1 VQGAGVPRHDPRI
14 SRIPLWFAS
23 VEYGLSVGKGFV
35 VVGAGYSRGAKQREP
50 YHGNQQDAIE
60 EMSNPVPNQVTT
72 TPNGSDLPKSTKS
85 SLLTSSLRSIPAR
98 TGEPEKHR
106 KILTRL
112 KVYPRPYGRTDRRD

>member
-1 VQGAGVPRHDPRI
+1 MQGAGVPRHDPRI

-50 YHGNQQDAIE
+50 YHGYQQDAIE

-85 SLLTSSLRSIPAR
+85 SLLT
-98 TGEPEKHR
+98 
-106 KILTRL
+106 
-112 KVYPRPYGRTDRRD
+112 KVYPRAYGGTPLSRIVTIY

>member
-85 SLLTSSLRSIPAR
+85 SLLTKVWSIPAR
-98 TGEPEKHR
+98 TGEP
-106 KILTRL
+106 LSGSTF
-112 KVYPRPYGRTDRRD
+112 G